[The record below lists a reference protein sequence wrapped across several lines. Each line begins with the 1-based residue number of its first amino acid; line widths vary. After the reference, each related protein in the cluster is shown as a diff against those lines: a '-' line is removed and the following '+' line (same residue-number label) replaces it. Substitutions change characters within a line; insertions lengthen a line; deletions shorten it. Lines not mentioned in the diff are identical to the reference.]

1 MRYSRSRRALRFG
14 GRIIPDANLCKQ
26 TSGLARSNET
36 ALRIAYVG
44 PRDGTSL
51 QRAAALERLGHVV
64 SIIDPFDWI
73 GRSAWMARWL
83 HRAGGIGIGAKIDR
97 PIFNAVKQSG
107 PRLIWVDQGAY
118 LGAGL
123 IANFRTFSVPIVNY
137 TLDDPFSGRDGRRF
151 DRYLKA
157 LPFYDLLVVI
167 REENIVEAYARG
179 TRKVLRVWRSA
190 DEVAHRPRLLTDEDR
205 QRWGAEVCFVG
216 TWFPERGPFMA
227 ELVRAGLPLS
237 IWGDRWQKAPEW
249 PVLAPHWHGPGQ
261 DDPEIYA
268 RIIQSAK
275 ISLGLLSKGNRDRH
289 TTRSFEIPA
298 IGALLCAERTDEH
311 CESYKEGVEAI
322 FWNDAKEC
330 VDQCR
335 RLLDDDALVAAI
347 KRNGHQRYLQSEHK
361 NESVLKAILNHEA
374 LLNRRENEC
383 PVVPS
388 IEA

>member
-1 MRYSRSRRALRFG
+1 
-14 GRIIPDANLCKQ
+14 
-26 TSGLARSNET
+26 
-36 ALRIAYVG
+36 
-44 PRDGTSL
+44 L
-51 QRAAALERLGHVV
+51 QRAAALERLGHIV

-73 GRSAWMARWL
+73 GRSAWTWRWL
-83 HRAGGIGIGAKIDR
+83 HYAGGFGIGAKIDR
-97 PIFNAVKQSG
+97 PIFDAIKQSEPG
-107 PRLIWVDQGAY
+107 LVWVDQGAY

-123 IANFRTFSVPIVNY
+123 IANLRTLSVPIVNY

-167 REENIVEAYARG
+167 REENVAEAYARG
-179 TRKVLRVWRSA
+179 ARNVLRVWRSA

-249 PVLAPHWHGPGQ
+249 PVLAPHWRGPGQ

-298 IGALLCAERTDEH
+298 IGGLLCAERTDEY
-311 CESYKEGVEAI
+311 CQSYKEGVEAV
-322 FWNDAKEC
+322 FWDDAEEC
-330 VDQCR
+330 IEQCR
-335 RLLDDDALVAAI
+335 RLLKDDALVAAI
-347 KRNGHQRYLQSEHK
+347 KKNGHQRYLQSGQN

-374 LLNRRENEC
+374 LLNRQE
-383 PVVPS
+383 S
-388 IEA
+388 KITDS